1 MTSCYR
7 GTCMR
12 VQNHIEQVA
21 ANPSDPYLRKLLER
35 ITHGKTLMRLR
46 KGQHIFSQGDAADAI
61 YFIESGKVKITVV
74 STTGK
79 EAVLALL
86 NPRDFFGEGCLIG
99 QMVRS
104 NTATALEP
112 STIVGIEKQ
121 VMLSALRHQHHLC
134 EVFAY
139 ALLLRNS
146 HLEED
151 LCDQLFNDSERRL
164 ARVLLK
170 LAELNQDSSST
181 DIKLAKISHEVL
193 GEMIRTTRSRVA
205 HFMNKFRKLGVIDYD
220 SELTLRPR
228 LIREIV
234 LRD

>member
-1 MTSCYR
+1 
-7 GTCMR
+7 MR

-46 KGQHIFSQGDAADAI
+46 KGQHIFSQGDAANAI

-86 NPRDFFGEGCLIG
+86 SPRDFFGEGCLIG
-99 QMVRS
+99 QVVRS
-104 NTATALEP
+104 NTATTLEP
-112 STIVGIEKQ
+112 SAIICIEKQ
-121 VMLSALRHQHHLC
+121 AMVGALRHQHHLC

-139 ALLLRNS
+139 ALLQRNS

-151 LCDQLFNDSERRL
+151 LCDQLFNDSEKRL

-181 DIKLAKISHEVL
+181 DIKLPKVNHEVL
-193 GEMIRTTRSRVA
+193 AEMIGTTRSRVT

-220 SELTLRPR
+220 SDLTLRPR

>member
-1 MTSCYR
+1 
-7 GTCMR
+7 MR
-12 VQNHIEQVA
+12 AQHHIEQVP

-35 ITHGKTLMRLR
+35 ITHGKTLMRIR
-46 KGQHIFSQGDAADAI
+46 KGHHIFSQGDAADAI
-61 YFIESGKVKITVV
+61 YFIESGRVKITVV

-79 EAVLALL
+79 EAVLALRS
-86 NPRDFFGEGCLIG
+86 PRDFFGEGCLIG
-99 QMVRS
+99 QTHRG

-112 STIVGIEKQ
+112 STIIGVEKQ

-134 EVFAY
+134 EVFAH

-170 LAELNQDSSST
+170 LAELNQEGSSADVS
-181 DIKLAKISHEVL
+181 LPKINHEVL
-193 GEMIRTTRSRVA
+193 AEMIGTTRSRVT

-220 SELTLRPR
+220 SDLTLRPR